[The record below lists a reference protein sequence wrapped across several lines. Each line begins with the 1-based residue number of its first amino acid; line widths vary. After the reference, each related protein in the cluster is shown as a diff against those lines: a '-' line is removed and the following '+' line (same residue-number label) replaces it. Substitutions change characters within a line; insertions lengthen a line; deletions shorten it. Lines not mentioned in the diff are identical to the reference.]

1 MWGFLLFSTEVFVM
15 DAERNDSSSQGS
27 DNSRPA
33 RGTICS
39 SPYLRAQNKEKSN
52 EKMKLKIRRKVLK
65 LSTPAPPNTG
75 SQDNDEGDSNYAP
88 ASDDEVGD
96 AAEGSNRKG
105 LQN

>member
-1 MWGFLLFSTEVFVM
+1 
-15 DAERNDSSSQGS
+15 
-27 DNSRPA
+27 
-33 RGTICS
+33 
-39 SPYLRAQNKEKSN
+39 
-52 EKMKLKIRRKVLK
+52 MKLKIRRKVLK

>member
-1 MWGFLLFSTEVFVM
+1 MWGFLLFSTAVFVM
-15 DAERNDSSSQGS
+15 DAERNASSSQGG

-33 RGTICS
+33 QGTACS
-39 SPYLRAQNKEKSN
+39 SPYLRAQNKEKSY

-65 LSTPAPPNTG
+65 LCTPAPPNTG
-75 SQDNDEGDSNYAP
+75 SHDNDGDSNYAP